1 MRTLA
6 AFVALQNC
14 NFTPVFASWPLFRS
28 KVLHL
33 RFQNGNFTKVFD
45 VRPSF
50 YAKGSQLKFQNRN
63 FATGFDVRPSFCAKR
78 LRLIFQNVI
87 LHQFFDIFLWRCQ
100 IAILNKFLPLAF
112 HFVRNGCISSFKLL
126 NSHQFLT
133 FDHCFAREGDD
144 RPQKSRI
151 LPHVRASDMRNLC
164 KGSRF
169 HGHGRAALATQRED
183 SEELD
188 K

>member
-14 NFTPVFASWPLFRS
+14 NFTPVFCQLTFISLESVASEISKSQFYKSFWRSTFILCERGAAEVSKSQFCHWFWRPTFILREEVAFDLPKCNFTPVFRHFPLTLPNRNFKQVFAVSFSFRS
-28 KVLHL
+28 K
-33 RFQNGNFTKVFD
+33 R
-45 VRPSF
+45 S
-50 YAKGSQLKFQNRN
+50 
-63 FATGFDVRPSFCAKR
+63 
-78 LRLIFQNVI
+78 I
-87 LHQFFDIFLWRCQ
+87 L
-100 IAILNKFLPLAF
+100 
-112 HFVRNGCISSFKLL
+112 GFKLL
-126 NSHQFLT
+126 SSHQFLT

-164 KGSRF
+164 IGSRF